1 MLLAIWTML
10 LMIVLPVRMVM
21 RRVIAVM
28 TLGIVL

>member
-10 LMIVLPVRMVM
+10 LMIVLPVRMV
-21 RRVIAVM
+21 IAVM